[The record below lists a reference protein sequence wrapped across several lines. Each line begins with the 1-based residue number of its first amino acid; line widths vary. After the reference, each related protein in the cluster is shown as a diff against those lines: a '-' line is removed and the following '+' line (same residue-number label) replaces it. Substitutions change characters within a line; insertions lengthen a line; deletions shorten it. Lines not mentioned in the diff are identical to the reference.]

1 MIISDNEI
9 TDIDDKYIA
18 SKITQKDLTV
28 VSDQMTDSMGGMIPI
43 IVVFSVVLYM
53 LLVYLLSKVIIE
65 KNANSVSIVK
75 ILGYQNGE
83 ITRLYIMSTAIVAIL
98 SVIISLPI
106 SYLFMKAIY
115 SEIIRSFSGW
125 LTFYIDPMV
134 YVQMLVLGILA
145 YAVVGALQLKKFLW
159 KRLLKTQ
166 NKSTDRYILMCRS
179 VALVL
184 KIDLLFCN

>member
-1 MIISDNEI
+1 
-9 TDIDDKYIA
+9 
-18 SKITQKDLTV
+18 
-28 VSDQMTDSMGGMIPI
+28 MTDSMGGMIPI

-106 SYLFMKAIY
+106 SYLFMKLYIPKL
-115 SEIIRSFSGW
+115 SGVFQAGLLST
-125 LTFYIDPMV
+125 LT
-134 YVQMLVLGILA
+134 
-145 YAVVGALQLKKFLW
+145 LW
-159 KRLLKTQ
+159 FMFK
-166 NKSTDRYILMCRS
+166 C
-179 VALVL
+179 
-184 KIDLLFCN
+184 LF